1 MSDLK
6 KYLKL
11 FNNHDGYEEFTG
23 STEYIK
29 PNVSRC
35 EEEKHVHYGPTPRPT
50 AITFVETAITVN
62 IADEQVQIEAVIE
75 PSDVKNKTIVWK
87 SSNPKVAT
95 VDDNGLV
102 TLKTTGTFNIMA
114 KTIDGSDYALC
125 NVKCVKTMPESIEL
139 NKNVLYMASGDT
151 FQLEATVLPPEASQ
165 EVEWSSSNP
174 SVVSVDS
181 DGLVEAVA
189 MSGNSV
195 ITARCVEKPSI
206 TATCS
211 TEVNYEPATGVQI
224 SDSAITVSSGDTYQ
238 LVATVLPD
246 DPYVIKKV
254 TWTSSNPTAVS
265 VDENGLITAN
275 EISGDS
281 VITVTTL
288 DGGFTATCN
297 VHIEFVEVTGLTID
311 KNIMRMKSG
320 DTKPLTAYVLPSN
333 ATMKGVTWETSDPT
347 IATVDS
353 NGAVT
358 SLAYGT
364 CEISATT
371 EDGNFTA
378 VCSVNVKEPITGY
391 FTIRITDS
399 YGNGKIVPNSFN
411 NLEGSTDSGM
421 TWTPLTSATNYG
433 VGTELWLRNTRSE
446 TATGASVGSFSGS
459 TFKGEIGGN
468 ILSLAYGDDFTAHT
482 EDTTIEGTSTFARIF
497 AYCDAKVDA
506 SGLVLGVMA
515 NGGYTYTAFFYSEKT
530 DLGSCTA
537 PPELPATD
545 VTVGSYRYMFFG
557 NTDLKTA
564 PELPATTVRESGY
577 EGMFK
582 GCSVLAAAPVLPFT
596 SVDTNGC
603 AHMFEDCSGLTVAP
617 ELNATTVG
625 VGGYQYMFKGCSNLS
640 IAPKTVVNSG
650 LKSCCAYM
658 FSGCTSLN
666 IPPKIIGSTTV
677 GLSGC
682 SSMFASAGL
691 TEVPSLPATEI
702 GESGYKGMF
711 SRCTNLTELPDNFVL
726 PATTLGSNC
735 YESMFNRCE
744 NLTKAPKNMLPA
756 EKVSPS
762 GYCSMFD
769 FCTNLTEVP
778 DLPATTIARAS
789 YYYMFHFCTSLVNA
803 PRIDFTKFDGGAIRG
818 DNVCGRMFLGCSSLV
833 NGAELLATGFTGTQA
848 YQYMYSGCTSL
859 QYIKCLASTN
869 IDRNDNVKGWV
880 IGVPTGGTF
889 VKSSSATWPAYGN
902 NSIPVGWTV
911 INA

>member
-1 MSDLK
+1 MGKLN
-6 KYLKL
+6 KYLK
-11 FNNHDGYEEFTG
+11 FFENHDGYEEFTG

-62 IADEQVQIEAVIE
+62 IDDEEIQLEPIIE
-75 PSDVKNKTIVWK
+75 PADVKNKTLIWK
-87 SSNPKVAT
+87 TNNPKIAT
-95 VDDNGLV
+95 VDGNGLV
-102 TLKTTGTFNIMA
+102 TLIKVG
-114 KTIDGSDYALC
+114 
-125 NVKCVKTMPESIEL
+125 KCVIWAMTPDGKVKGRININCVEIEAQSIEL
-139 NKNVLYMASGDT
+139 NKNVLYLSSGET
-151 FQLEATVLPPEASQ
+151 YQLNATVMPSEASQ
-165 EVEWSSSNP
+165 KVSWSSSNP
-174 SVVSVDS
+174 SKVSVDS
-181 DGLVEAVA
+181 SGFVTA
-189 MSGNSV
+189 MVLEGDSV
-195 ITARCVEKPSI
+195 VTAASVKKPSV
-206 TATCS
+206 TATCAVS
-211 TEVNYEPATGVQI
+211 LVYVPVTGVEI
-224 SDSAITVSSGDTYQ
+224 SDTAVTIGSGETYQ
-238 LVATVLPD
+238 LSATILPED
-246 DPYVIKKV
+246 ATIKGV
-254 TWTSSNPTAVS
+254 TWSSSDSSAVS

-275 EISGDS
+275 QISGDA
-281 VITVTTL
+281 VVTVTTN
-288 DGGFTATCN
+288 DQGFTAACN

-311 KNIMRMKSG
+311 KNVMRMKSG

-333 ATMKGVTWETSDPT
+333 ATMKGVTWDTSDPT

-353 NGAVT
+353 NGVVT
-358 SLAYGT
+358 SLSYGT

-391 FTIRITDS
+391 FTIRVTDS

-411 NLEGSTDSGM
+411 NLEGSTDSGV

-459 TFKGEIGGN
+459 TFKGEVGGN

-497 AYCDAKVDA
+497 AYTDAKVDA

-515 NGGYTYTAFFYSEKT
+515 SGGYTYAAFFYSENAN
-530 DLGSCTA
+530 LGSCTA

-545 VTVGSYRYMFFG
+545 VTVGSYRYMFYG
-557 NTDLKTA
+557 NKDLKTA
-564 PELPATTVRESGY
+564 PELPAITVRESGY
-577 EGMFK
+577 EGMFN
-582 GCSVLAAAPVLPFT
+582 GCSGLTAAPVLPFT
-596 SVDTNGC
+596 TVETNGC
-603 AHMFEDCSGLTVAP
+603 AHMFENCSGLTVAP

-625 VGGYQYMFKGCSNLS
+625 VGGYQYMFRGCSNLS

-650 LKSCCAYM
+650 LKSCCSYM
-658 FSGCTSLN
+658 FSGCTSLS
-666 IPPKIIGSTTV
+666 IPPRIIGATV

-682 SSMFASAGL
+682 CNMFASAGL

-702 GESGYKGMF
+702 GECGYKGMF
-711 SRCTNLTELPDNFVL
+711 NRCTNLTKLPDNFVL
-726 PATTLGSNC
+726 PATSLGSNC
-735 YESMFNRCE
+735 YEMMFNYCE
-744 NLTKAPKNMLPA
+744 NITKAPKDMLPA
-756 EKVSPS
+756 DTVSPS
-762 GYCSMFD
+762 GYSSMFNH
-769 FCTNLTEVP
+769 CSSITEVP

-789 YYYMFHFCTSLVNA
+789 YSNMFSYCTSLVNT
-803 PRIDFTKFDGGAIRG
+803 PRIDFTSFEGGSIRG
-818 DNVCGRMFLGCSSLV
+818 DNVCGRMFQGCTSLV

-869 IDRNDNVKGWV
+869 IDMNNNVRGWV
-880 IGVPTGGTF
+880 IGVPSGGTF
-889 VKSSSATWPAYGN
+889 VKSSSATWPTYGD